1 MGGRVN
7 AGEMR
12 LYELPVVYIFSG
24 FITQFRYFQINILY
38 SLELSLDRIYI
49 GKSICGHVSGISGDG
64 VVHLGPSE
72 QTCRVR

>member
-1 MGGRVN
+1 MSC
-7 AGEMR
+7 
-12 LYELPVVYIFSG
+12 LYIFSG
-24 FITQFRYFQINILY
+24 FITHFRYFQINILY
-38 SLELSLDRIYI
+38 SLQLSLDRI